1 MYGGTLPVANA
12 RTIRA
17 QEEFASVTEQTT
29 LTPLIEEKA
38 RAAMSPAAATT
49 AAESSRSS
57 DRVTNSEHAP
67 VADKAAERGE
77 PDAAMP
83 HAAAV
88 NAAPPL
94 APVADRRRGGRWFPA
109 LCGAVALIAAAVAL
123 TAPTLR
129 PAISGL
135 ADTWFGSGNA
145 VSRVLTPSPEA
156 DAGWRMAREQ
166 AMQAVNGR
174 LAEYA
179 ARIDRLS
186 AAQQS
191 INADVS
197 RAVAAMKA
205 DHTESETLV
214 RVVDDLS
221 RQTKDLRSAT
231 AALDGRSRAVGL
243 LTLSLRLRRDV
254 DAGLPIDRD
263 YAALAATG
271 PYPIAVDRAMQQLRG
286 LNDGVPTMRDLA
298 DEFDRVMA
306 RFVARSD
313 ASSSWAVRNWARVS
327 GLFGAAPSGS
337 NAALAA
343 HLRALATDGRFTEAA
358 DAIMASSDADL
369 GMEWAARVRARANAV
384 IAAQILLN
392 YALSAYETAYAA
404 PVGDAAGKPTQ

>member
-231 AALDGRSRAVGL
+231 TALDGRSRAVGL

-313 ASSSWAVRNWARVS
+313 ASSSWAVRNWAR
-327 GLFGAAPSGS
+327 GL
-337 NAALAA
+337 
-343 HLRALATDGRFTEAA
+343 
-358 DAIMASSDADL
+358 
-369 GMEWAARVRARANAV
+369 
-384 IAAQILLN
+384 
-392 YALSAYETAYAA
+392 
-404 PVGDAAGKPTQ
+404 